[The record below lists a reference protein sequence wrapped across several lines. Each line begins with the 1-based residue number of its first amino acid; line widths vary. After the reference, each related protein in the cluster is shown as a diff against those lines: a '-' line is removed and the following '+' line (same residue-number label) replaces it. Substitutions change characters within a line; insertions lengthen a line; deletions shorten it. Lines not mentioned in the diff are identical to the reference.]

1 MIVLWDRAAQKVTA
15 FTQCPRDEHQ
25 SPRIW
30 KVRET
35 EVITPDSEHTLLDM
49 KGMTT
54 RVLEKW
60 PKLFRKYCEMDE
72 PPGSSDSKVTTR
84 TRVQMPGR

>member
-1 MIVLWDRAAQKVTA
+1 MVVLWDRAAQKVTA

-54 RVLEKW
+54 RVLERW
-60 PKLFRKYCEMDE
+60 PKLFRNTVRWMSPQGHLILK
-72 PPGSSDSKVTTR
+72 
-84 TRVQMPGR
+84 